1 MQLFVRVVDLGSFAA
16 VADQLGTARSA
27 VTRQIAALEE
37 HLGVKLLVRTTR
49 RLTLTDAGRS
59 YLERCRLIL
68 DLVETAEAEAM
79 EARLAP
85 RGHLRVGLPLSYGL
99 KRLVPLLLEFSA
111 TYPQI
116 SLALDFADRPLNLIE
131 AGIAVAIRITD
142 RLDPGDIPRRLGFCR
157 LMTIASPAYLAQH
170 GRPAHPAELAAHA
183 CLGYSPQ
190 VNDRP
195 WSFLV
200 DGRLE
205 TFPVAY
211 RLQAN
216 NGDALT
222 AAAARGLGIT
232 VQPEFIAADYLA
244 AGQVETLLDAFAPPA
259 LGIYALLASNRYIP
273 HRVRVLVEFLA
284 ERLGADAGAPG
295 VPQ

>member
-1 MQLFVRVVDLGSFAA
+1 M
-16 VADQLGTARSA
+16 
-27 VTRQIAALEE
+27 
-37 HLGVKLLVRTTR
+37 
-49 RLTLTDAGRS
+49 
-59 YLERCRLIL
+59 
-68 DLVETAEAEAM
+68 
-79 EARLAP
+79 
-85 RGHLRVGLPLSYGL
+85 
-99 KRLVPLLLEFSA
+99 
-111 TYPQI
+111 
-116 SLALDFADRPLNLIE
+116 
-131 AGIAVAIRITD
+131 AIRITD

-284 ERLGADAGAPG
+284 ERLGADAGAAG